1 MRSVG
6 AALLHADRRTDVQTT
21 YIKVIGA
28 FRDYAK
34 APEIHGTIQ
43 YSPILMAWLI
53 IKYTDKLF
61 LIFLSG

>member
-6 AALLHADRRTDVQTT
+6 AALLHADRRTDGQTT
-21 YIKVIGA
+21 DKKVIGA

-43 YSPILMAWLI
+43 YSRIHLNGLV
-53 IKYTDKLF
+53 DN
-61 LIFLSG
+61 